1 MSFKIVDVIK
11 KTKGISGK
19 HKRVLE
25 AWASFANKDGTNIF
39 CAKDAAAKR
48 AGVSRDL
55 VLAFF
60 KYHVGHAE
68 ICNQLLEPLVFLPQL
83 LHLVARGLAQS
94 VAPHSGLACLHEVL

>member
-55 VLAFF
+55 VLAL
-60 KYHVGHAE
+60 VGIRFTHPAPTA
-68 ICNQLLEPLVFLPQL
+68 CGLPSAVL
-83 LHLVARGLAQS
+83 R
-94 VAPHSGLACLHEVL
+94 SG